1 MFHSSE
7 LTLSQTG
14 YVPENMLNI
23 KLLSILCYVL
33 ILAYQ
38 LFAAAFVCSLG
49 RNSGRKIVMKS
60 ILIFH
65 STYTKKKTESPDRK
79 EMQGNANKIR
89 IFQNKEFWQ
98 EEEILGNV
106 IFFRIFKI
114 VNSQDFTYKDFYYQD
129 YLFDENL
136 FIKLN
141 MSI

>member
-14 YVPENMLNI
+14 YDPENMLNI

-38 LFAAAFVCSLG
+38 LFAAAFVCSFG
-49 RNSGRKIVMKS
+49 RNSGRKIVVKS

-65 STYTKKKTESPDRK
+65 STYTKKKIERPDRK
-79 EMQGNANKIR
+79 EIQGNANKIR

-106 IFFRIFKI
+106 IVFRIFKI
-114 VNSQDFTYKDFYYQD
+114 VNSQGNVCHTVTQIK
-129 YLFDENL
+129 N
-136 FIKLN
+136 IKLN
-141 MSI
+141 RIEWLIFIVA

>member
-14 YVPENMLNI
+14 YDPENMLNI

-38 LFAAAFVCSLG
+38 LFAAAFVCSFG
-49 RNSGRKIVMKS
+49 RNSGRKIVVKS

-79 EMQGNANKIR
+79 EMQGNANKKR
-89 IFQNKEFWQ
+89 IFQNKEF
-98 EEEILGNV
+98 
-106 IFFRIFKI
+106 
-114 VNSQDFTYKDFYYQD
+114 
-129 YLFDENL
+129 
-136 FIKLN
+136 
-141 MSI
+141 